1 MNSSGRVHRQ
11 RTERTL
17 TAVTSKWVLL
27 TCLFG
32 GGGVPWL
39 LGTPVAQALV
49 VTAAMAILAGAVAGM
64 LRPTGASG
72 SVRVSGPTGVSRQ
85 TGQVRRTPALR
96 RGTEQAALVR
106 GFDRYVADLAEF
118 RHSAEL
124 PDALTGPAVEAFVAA
139 SGARDVAVRVA
150 RAVDA
155 LDTALHRAYEVGQ
168 GLPPSAAAADS
179 LARMYDRRDRLMAA
193 LQEGLA
199 QVQDLHAK
207 LLELSAT
214 LELYGGGTVGAEV
227 SDVGRTLDLLRRAF
241 AELDVPATAS
251 SASSSLEVRRP

>member
-1 MNSSGRVHRQ
+1 MNTSGRVHRR
-11 RTERTL
+11 RTEGTL
-17 TAVTSKWVLL
+17 AAVTGKWVLL

-72 SVRVSGPTGVSRQ
+72 STAISGQ
-85 TGQVRRTPALR
+85 TGQVRRPPALR

-106 GFDRYVADLAEF
+106 AFDRYVADLAKF
-118 RHSAEL
+118 RHSAGL
-124 PDALTGPAVEAFVAA
+124 PDALTDPAVEAYVAA
-139 SGARDVAVRVA
+139 GGARDVAVRVA

-155 LDTALHRAYEVGQ
+155 LDTALDRAYEVGQ

-214 LELYGGGTVGAEV
+214 LELYGAGTVGAEV
-227 SDVGRTLDLLRRAF
+227 GDVGTTLDLLRRAF
-241 AELDVPATAS
+241 ADLDVTATAY

>member
-17 TAVTSKWVLL
+17 TALTGKWVLL

-39 LGTPVAQALV
+39 LGTPVVQAVV
-49 VTAAMAILAGAVAGM
+49 VTAAMATLAGAVAGM
-64 LRPTGASG
+64 IRPTGPSG
-72 SVRVSGPTGVSRQ
+72 STGVSRA
-85 TGQVRRTPALR
+85 TGQVRRPPALR

-118 RHSAEL
+118 RRSAEL

-155 LDTALHRAYEVGQ
+155 LDTALDRAYEVGQ